1 MHVEGATTGAA
12 AERSETVQRGAKAAI
27 ATGVAVLLVGV
38 AAVIFG
44 PGLYAD
50 WANRA
55 AAEAPALGETTGP
68 LPDPSTLDGIWVVS
82 EGSFAGYRVN
92 EVLRGENVTVTGRTE
107 EVDGTVTVDDG
118 AIAAAHVVVDM
129 ASVATDEPPRD
140 AYFRGSV
147 IGVGTHPSAT
157 FTVTEPVTL
166 TAGAADVEIPGSLT
180 IRGVSRDVTVE
191 ARVASAETGVQ
202 VVGSVPVTF
211 ADFDVTAPSLGFVT
225 VEKQGSVEFSLWL
238 ERER

>member
-1 MHVEGATTGAA
+1 VAIGAGA
-12 AERSETVQRGAKAAI
+12 V
-27 ATGVAVLLVGV
+27 VLVVGT
-38 AAVIFG
+38 AAVTLG

-68 LPDPSTLDGIWVVS
+68 LREPSTLDGVWVVAD
-82 EGSFAGYRVN
+82 GSFAGYRVK

-107 EVDGTVTVDDG
+107 QVDGTVTVDDG
-118 AIAAAHVVVDM
+118 AIRTANVVVDM

-140 AYFRGSV
+140 SYFRGSV
-147 IGVGTHPSAT
+147 IDVGTHPTAT
-157 FTVTEPVTL
+157 FEVAGPVPL
-166 TAGAADVEIPGSLT
+166 TAEATDVELPGSLT
-180 IRGVSRDVTVE
+180 IRGITRDVTVG
-191 ARVASAETGVQ
+191 AQVAAAESGVQ

-211 ADFDVTAPSLGFVT
+211 ADFGVEAPSLGFVT
-225 VEKQGSVEFSLWL
+225 VEKEGSIEFSLWL

>member
-1 MHVEGATTGAA
+1 VRTGTKVAIGAGA
-12 AERSETVQRGAKAAI
+12 
-27 ATGVAVLLVGV
+27 AVLLVGT

-44 PGLYAD
+44 PSLYAD

-55 AAEAPALGETTGP
+55 AAEAPVLGETTGP
-68 LPDPSTLDGIWVVS
+68 LPDPATLDGVWVVTD
-82 EGSFAGYRVN
+82 GSFAGYRVN

-107 EVDGTVTVDDG
+107 QVDGTVTVDDG
-118 AIAAAHVVVDM
+118 AISTASVTVDM

-157 FTVTEPVTL
+157 FAVSEPVPL
-166 TAGAADVEIPGSLT
+166 AVGATDVDIPVSLR
-180 IRGVSRDVTVE
+180 IRGVSRDVTVD
-191 ARVASAETGVQ
+191 AQVASGEAGVQ
-202 VVGSVPVTF
+202 VIGSVPVTF
-211 ADFDVTAPSLGFVT
+211 ADFGVEAPSLGFVT
-225 VEKQGSVEFSLWL
+225 VEEQGSVEFSLVL